1 MDASLLNNFSMP
13 LNWYAEIKE
22 ALGAT
27 FEPAAHF
34 LGRMMPFGPIKASAM
49 QAMGVIAWLNFR
61 GLTVE
66 NLYDEPKYFQE
77 LRVTMW
83 VYAIGNFSN
92 DPESS
97 QKLINLAAAS
107 EHILKGVKDKVPW
120 EAIEQ
125 SLKDLAVAA

>member
-1 MDASLLNNFSMP
+1 MDASQLNNFSMP
-13 LNWYAEIKE
+13 FNWFAEIKE
-22 ALGAT
+22 ALGEA

-34 LGRMMPFGPIKASAM
+34 LGRMMPFGPIKGSEM
-49 QAMGVIAWLNFR
+49 QAMGVIAWLSYR

-66 NLYDEPKYFQE
+66 KLYEEPRYFQE
-77 LRVTMW
+77 LRIAMAAN
-83 VYAIGNFSN
+83 AIGVFKT

-97 QKLINLAAAS
+97 QKLINLAMAG

-125 SLKDLAVAA
+125 SLKDLAIAA